1 MTPKVLRRLRN
12 EQGSAPVELLI
23 MTPVIVMMVGLALFT
38 GRVGTIKQD
47 VISASRD
54 SARAASARQFAG
66 PASADGEAAAHQTLA
81 ARNVPCQTL
90 TVSVDTSNLA
100 PGGSVTS
107 TVTCVVDL
115 SDVTSLLGLPGTV
128 TIDATSTAIVDR
140 YRGGS

>member
-1 MTPKVLRRLRN
+1 MTLKIFRRLRN

-66 PASADGEAAAHQTLA
+66 PAAADGEAAANQTLA
-81 ARNVPCQTL
+81 ARNVSCQTL